1 MFICLTSAYEY
12 ETKRDDR
19 QLDMLIAAVGTGD
32 REALAE
38 LYSLTQVAVY
48 SFCLSLLKNAQ
59 DAEDA
64 LHDTYLDLFRSAEG
78 YQTKGKPMAWII
90 TVAKNRC
97 LMRIRDR
104 QKTAEL
110 PAEDWDRVSDTAAA
124 TDLNDRIALEACLQK
139 LTDEERQIVVLH
151 AVSGLKHRE
160 IARVLEKPLST
171 VLSKYHR
178 AMKKL
183 KVFLAE
189 GESA

>member
-1 MFICLTSAYEY
+1 
-12 ETKRDDR
+12 
-19 QLDMLIAAVGTGD
+19 
-32 REALAE
+32 
-38 LYSLTQVAVY
+38 
-48 SFCLSLLKNAQ
+48 
-59 DAEDA
+59 
-64 LHDTYLDLFRSAEG
+64 
-78 YQTKGKPMAWII
+78 
-90 TVAKNRC
+90 VAKNRC

-110 PAEDWDRVSDTAAA
+110 PTEDWDRVSDTATG

-183 KVFLAE
+183 KAFLAE